1 MENEHLISADEFCT
15 HYNIEFS
22 FMNALQENGLI
33 EMMTIEENCFID
45 ANQLQ
50 KLEKYARWHYDLNIN
65 VEGLEVIEQML
76 ARIRNLQREVTVL
89 KNDLRFYEESRR
101 RIFFNEA
108 NE

>member
-65 VEGLEVIEQML
+65 VEGIEVIEEML
-76 ARIRNLQREVTVL
+76 ARIRNMQREITAL
-89 KNDLRFYEESRR
+89 RNNLRFYEKNSS
-101 RIFFNEA
+101 RIFLNESD
-108 NE
+108 E